1 MICRVALPNWAK
13 LNGAIA
19 TFPLQV
25 DLGTFLMRTIY
36 LDYNSSTPVAGS
48 VRDAMQPFLGDFF
61 ADPSSSHWLGRASQE
76 AVEDSRASVAKL
88 LGCHPTEMVFTS
100 GGTESINL
108 ALLGSASQ
116 IASQLPSNA
125 PKHLIISA
133 FEHSAV
139 TQCAEHLQQQG
150 WGLTVI
156 GCDKNGVIA
165 VDDIENALRPA
176 TRLVSVMH
184 SNHQVGTI
192 QPVAQIAELCRSR
205 DIVVHTDASQSIGK
219 IRTLVEEL
227 NVDLLSF
234 SGHKMYAPKGIG
246 GLYVRAGVPLQPI
259 MFGEGNESGLRPGSR
274 NVPHIVG
281 LGHAARLI
289 DTALQD
295 GADRMVELRD
305 RFLARLEFELNQ
317 SLIVHARQAERL
329 PNTLS
334 IELPNMK
341 SEQLLRHL
349 PEICLGP
356 VIDRDI
362 EPSAPSRNPT
372 LRALGLLAEAGQR
385 TIRVSVGWQTTEEDV
400 DRAAEMIASTVEVL
414 RV

>member
-1 MICRVALPNWAK
+1 
-13 LNGAIA
+13 
-19 TFPLQV
+19 
-25 DLGTFLMRTIY
+25 MRTIY

-88 LGCHPTEMVFTS
+88 LGCHPSEMIFTS
-100 GGTESINL
+100 GGTESINI
-108 ALLGSASQ
+108 ALLGSAAQ

-125 PKHLIISA
+125 PRHLIISA
-133 FEHSAV
+133 IEYSAV
-139 TQCAEHLQQQG
+139 TQCAEYLQQQG
-150 WGLTVI
+150 WGLTIV
-156 GCDKNGVIA
+156 GCDKNGVISL
-165 VDDIENALRPA
+165 DDVENAIRPA
-176 TRLVSVMH
+176 TRLMSIMH
-184 SNHQVGTI
+184 SNHQIGTI
-192 QPVAQIAELCRSR
+192 QPIAQISELCRSR
-205 DIVVHTDASQSIGK
+205 DIIIHTDASQSVGK

-246 GLYVRAGVPLQPI
+246 GLFVRAGVPLQPI
-259 MFGEGNESGLRPGSR
+259 MYGEGHESGLRPGTR

-281 LGHAARLI
+281 IGHAARLI

-305 RFLARLEFELNQ
+305 RFLARLEFELNH
-317 SLIVHARQAERL
+317 SVVVHARQAERL

-334 IELPNMK
+334 LELPNMK
-341 SEQLLRHL
+341 AEQLLRHL

-356 VIDRDI
+356 VLDRDLD
-362 EPSAPSRNPT
+362 SNTCSRNPT
-372 LRALGLLAEAGQR
+372 LRALGLKADSGQR

-400 DRAAEMIASTVEVL
+400 DRAAEMIAGAADL
-414 RV
+414 MHA

>member
-1 MICRVALPNWAK
+1 
-13 LNGAIA
+13 
-19 TFPLQV
+19 
-25 DLGTFLMRTIY
+25 MRTIY

-61 ADPSSSHWLGRASQE
+61 ADPASSHWLGRASQE

-88 LGCHPTEMVFTS
+88 VGCHPSEMIFTS

-108 ALLGSASQ
+108 ALLGSAAQ
-116 IASQLPSNA
+116 ISSQLPSNA
-125 PKHLIISA
+125 PRHLIISA
-133 FEHSAV
+133 MEYPAV
-139 TQCAEHLQQQG
+139 AQCAEHLHQQG
-150 WGLTVI
+150 WGLTI
-156 GCDKNGVIA
+156 LGCGPDGVVSIDELEGA
-165 VDDIENALRPA
+165 IRPA
-176 TRLVSVMH
+176 TRLVSIMH
-184 SNHQVGTI
+184 ANHQIGTI
-192 QPVAQIAELCRSR
+192 QPIAQISELCHSR
-205 DIVVHTDASQSIGK
+205 DIVVHTDASQSLGK

-281 LGHAARLI
+281 LGYAARLV
-289 DTALQD
+289 DAALQD

-317 SLIVHARQAERL
+317 SVVVHAKQSERL

-334 IELPNMK
+334 LELPNMK
-341 SEQLLRHL
+341 SDFLLRHL

-356 VIDRDI
+356 VIDRDLD
-362 EPSAPSRNPT
+362 PMVLSHNPT
-372 LRALGLLAEAGQR
+372 LRALGLKAENGQR
-385 TIRVSVGWQTTEEDV
+385 TIRVSLGWQTTEEDV
-400 DRAAEMIASTVEVL
+400 DRAAEMIASTVDAL
-414 RV
+414 HA